1 MKTTLLILAMLS
13 SSIWGTTSNT
23 ALIKGKIT
31 DATDNSAIANAT
43 IQLYQAGKA
52 VTGTQSDV
60 NGDFVIKNLNAGK
73 YSIKVTMIGYSDY
86 KMNEFPLAENEQKVI
101 NIKLKASV
109 VQLEEV
115 VTVRDCSKKDKL
127 ATRSESYACGGVAYN
142 ISGDYVA
149 PEFNTENYDVINE
162 NNFKDALTNPLST
175 FSIDVDRASYS
186 NVRRFLNQNQ
196 LPVKDAVRIEEL
208 VNYFDYDYP
217 QPRDDKPFAV
227 FMEGGTC
234 PWNPSHQLVMVGLQ
248 GKKVDT
254 KEIPHGNLVFLIDVS
269 GSMSSANKLPLL
281 KQTFKILIDNLRDE
295 DKVAI
300 VVYAG
305 AAGCVLES
313 TPGTKKERIREAL
326 ERLEAGGSTAGGAG
340 INLAYKIAKENFIPG
355 GNNRVILATDGDFN
369 TGASSDAE
377 MVRLIEEKRKEGV
390 YLTILGYGMG
400 NYKDSKMEKLSN
412 AGNGNY
418 YYIDNITEGNKVF
431 GKELWGT
438 LFTIANDV
446 KIQVEFNPNKVKGYR
461 LIGYE
466 NRLLNKEDFND
477 DKKDAGEIGS
487 GHTVTALYE
496 IIPASSEEVIPG
508 TDPLKYQKQQ
518 TVSSNEWMTVKIR
531 YKKPGEETS
540 RLMENVMKDNH
551 FTSKN
556 TVNFCLATSVA
567 EFGMLLRDSE
577 HKGQA
582 SWKHCKEMA
591 MASKGEDPDGYRQEY
606 IKLVEIASLLSK

>member
-1 MKTTLLILAMLS
+1 MKTTFLIFAMLS
-13 SSIWGTTSNT
+13 SSIWGPTSNT

-31 DATDNSAIANAT
+31 DATDNSVIAYAT
-43 IQLYQAGKA
+43 IQLYQAGKV
-52 VTGTQSDV
+52 VTGAQSDV

-73 YSIKVTMIGYSDY
+73 YSIKVTMVGYTEY

-101 NIKLKASV
+101 NVKLKASTMPL
-109 VQLEEV
+109 QEV
-115 VTVRDCSKKDKL
+115 VTVKDCSKKDKL
-127 ATRSESYACGGVAYN
+127 VSRSESYACGGVAYN
-142 ISGDYVA
+142 ASFDYA
-149 PEFNTENYDVINE
+149 EPEYNTENYDVINE

-196 LPVKDAVRIEEL
+196 LPMKDAVRIEEL

-217 QPRDDKPFAV
+217 QPKDDKPFAV
-227 FMEGGTC
+227 FMEGGAC

-295 DKVAI
+295 DRVAI

-355 GNNRVILATDGDFN
+355 GNNRVILASDGDFN
-369 TGASSDAE
+369 TGSSSDAE

-400 NYKDSKMEKLSN
+400 NYKDSKMEKISN

-496 IIPASSEEVIPG
+496 IIPATSDEVIPG

-518 TVSSNEWMTVKIR
+518 TVSSSEWMTVKIR
-531 YKKPGEETS
+531 YKKPGEDTS
-540 RLMENVMKDNH
+540 RLMENIMKESH
-551 FTSKN
+551 FTAKN
-556 TVNFCLATSVA
+556 SVNFMLATSVA
-567 EFGMLLRDSE
+567 EFGLLLRNSE

-582 SWKHCKEMA
+582 SWKNCKEMA
-591 MASKGEDPDGYRQEY
+591 LAAKGADPDGYRQEY